1 MTEVEIVIAFSVVA
15 IAFVWLTVRST
26 TKIKTKVADDITF
39 SQTVVAKLIQL
50 YGTPVVVN
58 GMNVI
63 VLPTALQQSIDE
75 FLAR

>member
-26 TKIKTKVADDITF
+26 TKTKTKVADDITF

-75 FLAR
+75 FLTR